1 VDVRFGILLGSRR
14 DEGQSDA
21 DVLDRTVSLAR
32 QADTLGLDD
41 VWVTEHH
48 FLESVV
54 SPSALAL
61 AAYLLG
67 ATQRITVGTAV
78 TLLPLHSPVHVAEQA
93 AVLDHA
99 SGGRFALGVG
109 RGQPLVEYEVIGRGI
124 DRWRTGMPEAVEEVL
139 AVLHGKPVAEGLVA
153 VPGPRTNGGPDI
165 HIAAN
170 SEESVH
176 LAAATKQP
184 MLLYFDKDANT
195 RTEMIADYRR
205 RGGPVDADHAF
216 AVFVAVTGA
225 EAEARALMRDRARTM
240 VGAVNRSRHLVPI
253 TRTPP
258 TGAALEEML
267 DTITDRLLATHPVGS
282 VDKCVERLTAQIA
295 TSGCARVLCQIEW
308 PGDTANAEHQ
318 LKLLATTIVP
328 EVRSALAAIPAPTHR
343 TTS

>member
-1 VDVRFGILLGSRR
+1 MDVRFGILLGSRR

-32 QADTLGLDD
+32 QAEALGLDD

-67 ATQRITVGTAV
+67 ATTRINVGTAV
-78 TLLPLHSPVHVAEQA
+78 TLLPLHSPLHVAEQA
-93 AVLDHA
+93 VLLDHV

-109 RGQPLVEYEVIGRGI
+109 RGQPLVEYEVIGRGV
-124 DRWRTGMPEAVEEVL
+124 DRWRSGMPEAVEEVL
-139 AVLHGKPVAEGLVA
+139 AVLRGKPVAEGLAV
-153 VPGPRTNGGPDI
+153 VPGPLTTGGPDVYV
-165 HIAAN
+165 AAN

-176 LAAATKQP
+176 LAASNGLP

-195 RTEMIADYRR
+195 RTEMIAEYRR

-216 AVFVAVTGA
+216 AVFVAVTGS

-240 VGAVNRSRHLVPI
+240 VGAGNRSRHLVPV

-258 TGAALEEML
+258 TGTALEEVL

-282 VDKCVERLTAQIA
+282 VDDCVERLVEQVAA
-295 TSGCARVLCQIEW
+295 SGCTRVLCQVES

-318 LKLLATTIVP
+318 LKSLATTVLP
-328 EVRSALAAIPAPTHR
+328 EVRSALAAIPTPAHRPT
-343 TTS
+343 S